1 MAIKE
6 ISTTALVPYTAG
18 QIYELV
24 IDAESYPEFLPGC
37 RSVEIHERET
47 DRVVA
52 TVSLAKGRIK
62 KSFTTENRFVKDER
76 IDMHLVKGPFH
87 HLEGRWDFEP
97 LGEEGCRVSFQM
109 EFEFSN
115 KLLAM
120 SVAPILHEIAHALV
134 GVFIKRAERLYG
146 KR

>member
-6 ISTTALVPYTAG
+6 ISKTALVPYTASEMF
-18 QIYELV
+18 ELV
-24 IDAESYPEFLPGC
+24 VDAESYPEYLPGC
-37 RSVEIHERET
+37 RSVEIHEREP

-52 TVSLAKGRIK
+52 TVNLAKGKIS
-62 KSFTTENRFVKDER
+62 KSFTTENRFVKNKR
-76 IDMHLVKGPFH
+76 VDMHLVKGPFH
-87 HLEGRWDFEP
+87 HLEGRWDLEP
-97 LGEEGCRVSFQM
+97 VGEEECRVSFQL

-120 SVAPILHEIAHALV
+120 SVAPVLHEIAHKLV
-134 GVFIKRAERLYG
+134 GVFKKRAERLYG